1 MRLAHLLGNFLES
14 NNNNNNNNIIIIII
28 IIIKNQDK
36 LSLFINSLTGYYQ
49 NINSHLYRE

>member
-1 MRLAHLLGNFLES
+1 MRLAHLLRNFLES

-28 IIIKNQDK
+28 INKNQDK

-49 NINSHLYRE
+49 NINSHLYGE